1 MRQVDALLEEYGVS
15 HQNPT
20 NKLIHWFCVPLI
32 FFSTVGLVGSIPL
45 GPLDGI
51 VTGTAALYFNW
62 STIILALTTVWYFR
76 MSVPLALGMI
86 GVAVL
91 MLYLCIVVQNVF
103 PYPLWQTSLAIFVVA
118 WIGQFIGHKIEGV
131 KPSFFQDLQFLLVGP
146 MWLMHFVFKKL
157 GIQY

>member
-45 GPLDGI
+45 GPLDGL
-51 VTGTAALYFNW
+51 VTGTGALYFNW
-62 STIILALTTVWYFR
+62 ATIILALTTVWYFR

-86 GVAVL
+86 GVAIL